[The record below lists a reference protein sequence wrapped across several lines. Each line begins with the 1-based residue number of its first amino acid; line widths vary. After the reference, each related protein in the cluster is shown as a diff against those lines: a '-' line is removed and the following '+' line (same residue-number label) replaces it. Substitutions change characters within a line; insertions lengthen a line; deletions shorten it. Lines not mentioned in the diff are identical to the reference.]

1 MQYKSPQKPVFLLPL
16 QDTQP
21 EPSHI
26 KFWNSVLLIY
36 GNNLSIP
43 EFELSR
49 FEILFCQ
56 WSKAFTSSVWFKVQ
70 DEWLLVSHRMAQAAL
85 RMGRLAGSRAYWFLK
100 LCFLLLSTGPAF
112 FWLPA
117 GGELSCELAEAFSAL
132 PPLLFFIF
140 LTFSLSWG
148 SLVTTVESVAPSNGG
163 SVSGGRSV
171 GVGFPSACSSLGMF
185 RLELECLVLV
195 QVELPT
201 KQTPMRRKEK
211 GNSHVHW

>member
-1 MQYKSPQKPVFLLPL
+1 ML
-16 QDTQP
+16 
-21 EPSHI
+21 
-26 KFWNSVLLIY
+26 
-36 GNNLSIP
+36 
-43 EFELSR
+43 
-49 FEILFCQ
+49 
-56 WSKAFTSSVWFKVQ
+56 A
-70 DEWLLVSHRMAQAAL
+70 SHRRVQAAL

-100 LCFLLLSTGPAF
+100 LCFLLFSTGPAF

-132 PPLLFFIF
+132 PPLLFFVF

-148 SLVTTVESVAPSNGG
+148 SLVATVESVVPSNDG

-195 QVELPT
+195 QVELP
-201 KQTPMRRKEK
+201 KS
-211 GNSHVHW
+211 SHQ